1 MRLATRVGGFAAP
14 RPDYSTPDV
23 PPRDARGRL
32 RRPNLAINDLPVRI
46 GADSNGGS
54 RFIGDIADVRIYK
67 RALTAEEIAAAAKQ
81 QAPPA
86 DEPSLVAAWSFGR
99 LQDGGFFADA
109 GSRLKAKTV
118 GDLQVIA
125 GPAGNAIHLDGKGH
139 PEIADNP
146 ARSSEAVTLAA
157 RVSPGKSRKA
167 AAESLTSRKSARPT
181 AIRWTRTPAIRCV
194 WPLCRP
200 APFRKTMPFVP
211 GQWVHVAA
219 TVQRGRACSP
229 PGSRQP
235 AGRR

>member
-1 MRLATRVGGFAAP
+1 MTAVEIAFGNAAPRGFAAP
-14 RPDYSTPDV
+14 RPDDRTPDV
-23 PPRDARGRL
+23 PPRDRAWDRL

-125 GPAGNAIHLDGKGH
+125 GPAGNAIHLDGKGYL
-139 PEIADNP
+139 EIADNP
-146 ARSSEAVTLAA
+146 ALHLSEAVTLAA
-157 RVSPGKSRKA
+157 RVRPASSRKA
-167 AAESLTSRKSARPT
+167 AAGSLTSRKSARPT
-181 AIRWTRTPAIRCV
+181 AICWTRTPAIRCV
-194 WPLCRP
+194 
-200 APFRKTMPFVP
+200 
-211 GQWVHVAA
+211 
-219 TVQRGRACSP
+219 
-229 PGSRQP
+229 
-235 AGRR
+235 